1 MQKKLTIVLAADLSQ
16 FDKDMLAASKR
27 IKNLGKDVQN
37 FGKKVL
43 ALGNIMKA
51 RGASAPLSA
60 VKIQDAFK
68 TIRAGTGATGVT
80 GEKPRGLQDEFK
92 KLARTVPESNGETAT
107 AIADLDTGPGL
118 SGQSLRKTGRAMPDV
133 TGSIKLPEGV
143 ALVMP
148 GDNSPFEVELMA
160 PVAMNEQLRF
170 AIREGGHTVGAG
182 VVLQSLH

>member
-1 MQKKLTIVLAADLSQ
+1 MALRPKLTIEITSDITQFERNARQISKTLARN
-16 FDKDMLAASKR
+16 SKE
-27 IKNLGKDVQN
+27 IQQLGKNISSVFKMMMLRVAGAVQAAM
-37 FGKKVL
+37 KV
-43 ALGNIMKA
+43 
-51 RGASAPLSA
+51 R
-60 VKIQDAFK
+60 DAFK
-68 TIRAGTGATGVT
+68 TIRAGTGATG
-80 GEKPRGLQDEFK
+80 EKPRALQDEFK
-92 KLARTVPESNGETAT
+92 KFARTVPESYGEAAT
-107 AIADLDTGPGL
+107 AIADLNTGPGL

-170 AIREGGHTVGAG
+170 VFREGGHTVGAG

>member
-1 MQKKLTIVLAADLSQ
+1 
-16 FDKDMLAASKR
+16 MLAASKR

-51 RGASAPLSA
+51 RGVSALLSA

-68 TIRAGTGATGVT
+68 TIQVGTGATG
-80 GEKPRGLQDEFK
+80 EKLRALQDEFK
-92 KLARTVPESNGETAT
+92 KFARTVPESYGEAAT
-107 AIADLDTGPGL
+107 AIADLNTGPGL
-118 SGQSLRKTGRAMPDV
+118 SGQSLRKTGRAMLDV
-133 TGSIKLPEGV
+133 AGSIKLPEGV
-143 ALVMP
+143 ALAMP

-170 AIREGGHTVGAG
+170 VFREGGHTVGAG